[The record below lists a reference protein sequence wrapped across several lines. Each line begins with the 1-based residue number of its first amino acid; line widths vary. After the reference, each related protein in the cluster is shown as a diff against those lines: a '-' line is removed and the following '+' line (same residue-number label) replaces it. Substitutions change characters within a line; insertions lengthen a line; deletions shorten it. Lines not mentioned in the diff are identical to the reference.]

1 MISSNFHANSYT
13 AQLKRAREAQAQDSE
28 ILELEETPINT
39 VSQSASALQVQ
50 LRTEKDEKK
59 LDHKVRDTLQEA
71 NMSKTQHDHHKT
83 MMEMERN
90 HRLIMMQEI
99 SSVHCSG
106 TRDKNTR

>member
-1 MISSNFHANSYT
+1 MISSNAANSYT
-13 AQLKRAREAQAQDSE
+13 AQLNRARQAQAQDLE
-28 ILELEETPINT
+28 ILELEEPPINT

-50 LRTEKDEKK
+50 QRTEKDEKK

-71 NMSKTQHDHHKT
+71 NMSKTQHEHYKT

-90 HRLIMMQEI
+90 QRLVMMQEI
-99 SSVHCSG
+99 SSIHCSG